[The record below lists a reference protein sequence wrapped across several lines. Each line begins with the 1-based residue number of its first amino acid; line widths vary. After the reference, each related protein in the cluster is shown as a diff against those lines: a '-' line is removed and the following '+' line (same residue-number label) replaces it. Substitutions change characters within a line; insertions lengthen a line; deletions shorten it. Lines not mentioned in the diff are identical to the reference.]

1 MRRLLTAL
9 ALFLPAGAANAGGTD
24 AAVTAGATR
33 LAHAFMAICAGPD
46 MALPATQARAVALGF
61 ALRPDVSINSANW
74 SGGRRRLETLVL
86 PGPAGQPP
94 LLTALLEESRRAD
107 GSLSDW
113 RCEVT
118 LPASAAAPPRREVEA
133 VLKTVLPIIG
143 PRDWPLRRIE
153 TPAGPSFVAEQRRD
167 GLIDAYLAD
176 AGQHRLGR
184 MPLGQTVTI
193 PGPK

>member
-1 MRRLLTAL
+1 MRRLFIAL
-9 ALFLPAGAANAGGTD
+9 ALLLPAGAAD
-24 AAVTAGATR
+24 AAVIDSAVTAGATR
-33 LAHAFMAICAGPD
+33 LGHAFMAICAGPD
-46 MALPATQARAVALGF
+46 MALPAALARAAALGF
-61 ALRPDVSINSANW
+61 VLRPDLSINSANW
-74 SGGRRRLETLVL
+74 AGGRRRLETLVL
-86 PGPAGQPP
+86 PGPAGRPP

-113 RCEVT
+113 RCDVT
-118 LPASAAAPPRREVEA
+118 LPASATAPPRREVEA
-133 VLKTVLPIIG
+133 VLKTLLPIIG

-184 MPLGQTVTI
+184 MPLGQPITV
-193 PGPK
+193 PR